1 MIRRTFFLFVG
12 AIVFALVPGGLPAQK
27 KKDAP
32 KDVAPQ
38 PIVTLPL
45 AIDKGKST
53 KLTVRGLHVDS
64 AAEVRLSEPKSSGKI
79 VGKGKSIPVPKD
91 ANASQLGDSEVEI
104 EVTLP
109 EEVPSGVVPF
119 TLVGPAAESKPHS
132 LIVNDETPR
141 IVEKEPNNG
150 FEQAQPIAAPQ
161 VVEGSIRQPQDVD
174 VFRVEGKAG
183 DRFVFEVQARRF
195 GSPLEAML
203 TLYDAEGH
211 ILATAEGAGPQSDP
225 VLKASLPR
233 DGRYFLALIDA
244 NDQGGPIWVYRLLIS
259 KEN

>member
-1 MIRRTFFLFVG
+1 MIRRVLLVVLG
-12 AIVFALVPGGLPAQK
+12 VVVFASLPSGLPAQK

-32 KDVAPQ
+32 KDAAPQ
-38 PIVTLPL
+38 PIVIVPL
-45 AIDKGKST
+45 AVDKGKTT

-64 AAEVRLSEPKSSGKI
+64 ATEVRLSEPKSSGKI

-91 ANASQLGDSEVEI
+91 ANPIQLGDSEIEI

-109 EEVPSGVVPF
+109 AEVPSAVVPF
-119 TLVGPAAESKPHS
+119 TLIGPAGEGKPHN
-132 LIVNDETPR
+132 LIVNDEMPR
-141 IVEKEPNNG
+141 VVEKEPNNG
-150 FEQAQPIAAPQ
+150 FGEAQPIIVPQ
-161 VVEGSIRQPQDVD
+161 VVEGSIGQPQDVD

-183 DRFVFEVQARRF
+183 DRLVFEVQARRF

-203 TLYDAEGH
+203 TLYDADGH
-211 ILATAEGAGPQSDP
+211 ILGTAEGAGAQRDP

-233 DGRYFLALIDA
+233 DGKYFIALIDA
-244 NDQGGPIWVYRLLIS
+244 NDQGGPIWVYRLLVG

>member
-1 MIRRTFFLFVG
+1 MIRRTLSLFVG
-12 AIVFALVPGGLPAQK
+12 VTVLASLPGGLPAQK
-27 KKDAP
+27 KKDPP
-32 KDVAPQ
+32 KDSAPQ

-45 AIDKGKST
+45 GIDKGKT
-53 KLTVRGLHVDS
+53 TRLTVRGLHVDS
-64 AAEVRLSEPKSSGKI
+64 TTEVHILDPKSSGKI

-91 ANASQLGDSEVEI
+91 ANASQLGDSEIEI

-109 EEVPSGVVPF
+109 AEVPSGVVPF
-119 TLVGPAAESKPHS
+119 TLVGPGGEGKLHD

-141 IVEKEPNNG
+141 VAEKETNNG
-150 FEQAQPIAAPQ
+150 FEQAQAIVVPQ
-161 VVEGSIRQPQDVD
+161 VIEGLIGHSQDVD

-183 DRFVFEVQARRF
+183 DRLVFEVQARRF

-211 ILATAEGAGPQSDP
+211 ILATAEGAGPQRDP
-225 VLKASLPR
+225 VLRAPLPR

-244 NDQGGPIWVYRLLIS
+244 NDQGGPIWVYRLLVG
-259 KEN
+259 KEH

>member
-12 AIVFALVPGGLPAQK
+12 IVIFASVPSGLPAQK

-32 KDVAPQ
+32 KDAAPQ

-45 AIDKGKST
+45 AIDKGKTT

-64 AAEVRLSEPKSSGKI
+64 VTEVRLSEPKSSGKI
-79 VGKGKSIPVPKD
+79 VGKGKSVPVPKD
-91 ANASQLGDSEVEI
+91 ANAGQLGDSEIDI
-104 EVTLP
+104 EVTVP
-109 EEVPSGVVPF
+109 EEVPSGIVPF
-119 TLVGPAAESKPHS
+119 TLVGPTGESKPHH
-132 LIVNDETPR
+132 LIVNDEIPR
-141 IVEKEPNNG
+141 VTEKEPNNG
-150 FEQAQPIAAPQ
+150 FDESQPIAVPQ
-161 VVEGSIRQPQDVD
+161 VIEGSIRQPQDVD
-174 VFRVEGKAG
+174 VFRVEGNAG
-183 DRFVFEVQARRF
+183 DRIVFDVQARRF

-203 TLYDAEGH
+203 TLYDADGH
-211 ILATAEGAGPQSDP
+211 ILATAEGAGAQRDA

-244 NDQGGPIWVYRLLIS
+244 NDQGGSIWVYRLLVS